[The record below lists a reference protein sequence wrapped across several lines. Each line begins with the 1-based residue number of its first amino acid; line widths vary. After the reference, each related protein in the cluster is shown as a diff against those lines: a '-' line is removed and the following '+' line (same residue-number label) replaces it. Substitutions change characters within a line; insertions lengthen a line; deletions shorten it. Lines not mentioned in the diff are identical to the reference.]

1 MNGGT
6 AMDLTCEE
14 TNALYGY
21 KANVKFDV
29 CGCSGAPNLV
39 ASASVEIS
47 GKSYDLA
54 SSTVQANGEPMYVS
68 IPGASISIPGYGV
81 SYGLYA
87 EIKLDSEL
95 AYEVQILPCIGEIPS
110 GCIPSLGI
118 YVTSGSVATLAKK
131 GLCATNQCPASAPG
145 SGGTDEPC
153 FDRETSTACR
163 LFTRDASASA
173 AFSDCFG
180 EGRNGVA
187 EKVPM
192 ASLVAGDSV
201 LSDSTEVSRVIVN
214 QHATE
219 EWRLSSMVS
228 IKHTGGS
235 LSLTPDHVLKV
246 DGQFKPAREV
256 IQGSMLEPGF
266 EVLAVSPSVGG
277 IINPITTANTILA
290 ADIDGMPVLAS
301 THPEWVAEYLLSAT
315 VYPSPFSLSALLS
328 YLFPERAQEFYSA
341 HLEPLLAKVN
351 VRAVKPF
358 LAYPTVV
365 VLPAVITGDVLIAF
379 AFSTFFLLT
388 SPTGLALFGLVGLK
402 RYLGGKSA

>member
-1 MNGGT
+1 
-6 AMDLTCEE
+6 MDLTCEAS
-14 TNALYGY
+14 NPVFGY

-29 CGCSGAPNLV
+29 CGCSGPPNLV

-47 GKSYDLA
+47 GKSYNLA

-68 IPGASISIPGYGV
+68 IPGASISIPGYGD
-81 SYGLYA
+81 YGLYA
-87 EIKLDSEL
+87 EIKLAET
-95 AYEVQILPCIGEIPS
+95 AYEVQILPCTGEIPS
-110 GCIPSLGI
+110 GCYTSFD
-118 YVTSGSVATLAKK
+118 VVSGSFSTMAKK
-131 GLCATNQCPASAPG
+131 GICDTNQCPASAPG

-266 EVLAVSPSVGG
+266 EVLVVSPSVGG

-379 AFSTFFLLT
+379 GFSTFFLLT